1 MTNGKAVEV
10 VRWTSFVELK
20 KLSRSNDKDAVSGEK
35 LRNLVQVR
43 WNLKKKK
50 REKMMDKKA
59 RYIYTSRKKMLILTY
74 KFLSNL

>member
-43 WNLKKKK
+43 WNLKKKS
-50 REKMMDKKA
+50 EKMMDKKA